1 VLTTLKTLQWHSD
14 PQRQSAL
21 EDWAIEKMIAV
32 YNQFFP
38 QTKSTIAELIRLFAA
53 SKFPPLKS
61 YLIARQ
67 KTPLTTAEFE
77 YLGNLTRIR
86 DIRVEDFMLSPSW
99 FNRTKEKDVR
109 EIARFVVESKE
120 GDIRK
125 RNWRLYKFAMGR
137 SPKVDA
143 RAT

>member
-1 VLTTLKTLQWHSD
+1 
-14 PQRQSAL
+14 
-21 EDWAIEKMIAV
+21 
-32 YNQFFP
+32 
-38 QTKSTIAELIRLFAA
+38 
-53 SKFPPLKS
+53 
-61 YLIARQ
+61 
-67 KTPLTTAEFE
+67 
-77 YLGNLTRIR
+77 
-86 DIRVEDFMLSPSW
+86 MLSPSW